1 VLEEKIVDANTEEKS
16 LIDAQLRLI
25 HWLMHLKKRLQLST
39 IESYLGS
46 FGKEFIFEIWLNKL
60 DLKQQSID
68 DYEDLYRQ
76 LLKYSSERDEK
87 AVQRDSVKGK
97 TSRKCTKA
105 QNTVFRLK
113 DFHQFCI
120 ENYDAQRYWCYRIQ
134 VLNIY
139 KFAMHG

>member
-1 VLEEKIVDANTEEKS
+1 MLFGQKKRKGQKVERLDKKRNKEERTLRFWQETRRVLEEKIVDANTEEKS

-25 HWLMHLKKRLQLST
+25 HWLMHLKKRGLQLST

-87 AVQRDSVKGK
+87 AVQRRFGE
-97 TSRKCTKA
+97 RK
-105 QNTVFRLK
+105 NLS
-113 DFHQFCI
+113 
-120 ENYDAQRYWCYRIQ
+120 
-134 VLNIY
+134 
-139 KFAMHG
+139 

>member
-1 VLEEKIVDANTEEKS
+1 MLEEKIVDANTEEKS
-16 LIDAQLRLI
+16 LIDAQLRFNSLVNAF
-25 HWLMHLKKRLQLST
+25 KKRGLQLST

-87 AVQRDSVKGK
+87 AVQRDSVKEK
-97 TSRKCTKA
+97 NLS
-105 QNTVFRLK
+105 
-113 DFHQFCI
+113 
-120 ENYDAQRYWCYRIQ
+120 
-134 VLNIY
+134 
-139 KFAMHG
+139 